1 MLRLIQRK
9 IICRISCQYITF
21 ILYFIFINMPVG
33 NIWILILES
42 IITFL
47 IISVIIV
54 LTTFFTDEFKEVK
67 KKILILKGR

>member
-1 MLRLIQRK
+1 
-9 IICRISCQYITF
+9 
-21 ILYFIFINMPVG
+21 MPVG